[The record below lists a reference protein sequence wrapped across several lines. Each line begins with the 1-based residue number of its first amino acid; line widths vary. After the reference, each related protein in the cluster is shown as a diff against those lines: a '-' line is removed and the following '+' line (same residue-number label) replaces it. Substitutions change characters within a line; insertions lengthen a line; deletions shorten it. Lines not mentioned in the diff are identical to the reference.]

1 MASAIPPIEVKV
13 QVDTSDITKGLQE
26 TKKTVE
32 DFGNTVKAQGTFLE
46 RFKASAAGVFAADL
60 AQKGLGM
67 LKASIS
73 EVIADAEAY
82 ERGLAKVNAV
92 IESTGGVA
100 GVTTEHI
107 RQQSAALESLAAVDE
122 NLITQAQGVLL
133 TMTNVRNVMGE
144 GNQIFDRATTA
155 ALDLST
161 VMEGDLQGATVLLGK
176 ALQDPIKGMSR
187 LSRVGIDLSSAQ
199 ETLIKQLMASGDV
212 LGAQKVILKAV
223 EDRYGGAAKAA
234 GDTFAGAVA
243 RAKDKASDFAR
254 DLVLNMQPILLKV
267 GKTIGD
273 LINKYIAPLVNWLVK
288 NKEVILAM
296 ATAVGVMVTALY
308 AYRAVMVITK
318 VASEAFAVAQALM
331 KGVQLASIAS
341 TNGLAASTLALNA
354 AMRAN
359 PIGLVVTAVTLLI
372 GGFVL
377 LWNKSETFRK
387 GVIAVGKAGL
397 MAFASIIPI
406 VGKVGEALLKF
417 IFTPLKA
424 VLSALSHLPGVGKYA
439 KAGLDI
445 LNKGLEG
452 VSDFADKASAK
463 AKELAGNLD
472 KLNKPIK
479 IGGGKTDTGK
489 GKGKGGS
496 TDYGVTDA
504 ATEAAKAAAE
514 KEKERLDKL
523 AEYQKDVEGI
533 YKDMN
538 SVIAEAQ
545 EKAAEALEARNER
558 MADAH
563 ERYNETVAD
572 LNKRYNEAIA
582 DAEERAA
589 EARSDAQDRYQKAET
604 EARKRYTQAQIDITK
619 KYTAKVA
626 DLEKALQT
634 KLSDIREAAEKKRA
648 DLAERAAE
656 KQAGIVKQSMDRLR
670 SAFAS
675 KTGFDLGE
683 AMAGGKSAD
692 ALLADLKTKLQAAK
706 DLQANAAAL
715 AGMGYSQTFI
725 EEVVKNGP
733 EAGNKIAEAL
743 KAASPD
749 ATRELQLLYGQVE
762 NVSEHGLDALAKTM
776 NAGGKLATSELME
789 AYTQVATD
797 LRESLTEVDRQMQ
810 EGLAEANAAYASAML
825 EAKAERDAAM
835 TEAMTQMTESIAEAK
850 ATLDAALAEAEK
862 TLAKARAEAQKRLNE
877 GLAEAQKTLQ
887 KALEDAQKS
896 YEKAIDEINKS
907 TQKKLDELKAKLQE
921 VAAAMAALQAAQA
934 AAAALANA
942 PVYTPIP
949 YVGGGSGGSSS
960 SSKAK
965 SGTTTNVTQNFTST
979 KVDDEVVT
987 RATLNA
993 IRFGNVIVPT
1003 APSKL
1008 AAGESGAIGAASI
1021 ASRTVTVSTANPVRA
1036 YGRGAVAD

>member
-1 MASAIPPIEVKV
+1 MAGAIPPIEVKV

-92 IESTGGVA
+92 IESTGGIA
-100 GVTTEHI
+100 GVTTDHI
-107 RQQSAALESLAAVDE
+107 REQSAALESLAAVDE

-144 GNQIFDRATTA
+144 GNQIFDRATAA

-199 ETLIKQLMASGDV
+199 ENLIKKLMESGDV
-212 LGAQKVILKAV
+212 LGAQKVILGAV
-223 EDRYGGAAKAA
+223 EERYGGAAKAA

-243 RAKDKASDFAR
+243 RAKDKVSDFAR
-254 DLVLNMQPILLKV
+254 DLVLNAQPILLKI
-267 GKTIGD
+267 GKVMGD
-273 LINKYIAPLVNWLVK
+273 LIVKYIKPMTDWLIK
-288 NKEVILAM
+288 NKDAIIVMVGAV
-296 ATAVGVMVTALY
+296 ATMVTALY
-308 AYRAVMVITK
+308 AYRGAMVVVK
-318 VASEAFAVAQALM
+318 VAQEAYAVAQALM

-354 AMRAN
+354 ALRAN
-359 PIGLVVTAVTLLI
+359 PIGVVVTAVTLLI

-377 LWNKSETFRK
+377 LWNKSEAFRK

-406 VGKVGEALLKF
+406 VGKVGESLLKF
-417 IFTPLKA
+417 MLTPLKT
-424 VLSALSHLPGVGKYA
+424 VLSALSHLPGVGKFA

-479 IGGGKTDTGK
+479 IGGGVKDKGSGK
-489 GKGKGGS
+489 GKGAS
-496 TDYGVTDA
+496 TDYGVTEA
-504 ATEAAKAAAE
+504 AAAAAEAAKE
-514 KEKERLDKL
+514 KEKERLEKL
-523 AEYQKDVEGI
+523 KGYEDDVKSI

-538 SVIAEAQ
+538 DVIAEAQ
-545 EKAAEALEARNER
+545 EKAADALATRNER
-558 MADAH
+558 MADAQ

-572 LNKRYNEAIA
+572 LNKRYQESIA

-589 EARSDAQDRYQKAET
+589 EARADAQDRYQKSEV
-604 EARKRYTQAQIDITK
+604 EARKKFAQAQIDIAK
-619 KYTAKVA
+619 QYNAKVA
-626 DLEKALQT
+626 DLEQTLQT
-634 KLSDIREAAEKKRA
+634 KLTDIRQSAEKKRA
-648 DLAERAAE
+648 DLAEKAAE
-656 KQAGIVKQSMDRLR
+656 KQAGIIKQSMDRLR

-675 KTGFDLGE
+675 KTGFNLGE

-692 ALLADLKTKLQAAK
+692 ALLADLKSKLQAAK

-749 ATRELQLLYGQVE
+749 ATKELQLLYGQVE
-762 NVSEHGLDALAKTM
+762 NVSEHGLDALAATM

-810 EGLAEANAAYASAML
+810 EGLAEANAAYARSML
-825 EAKAERDAAM
+825 EAKAERDARM
-835 TEAMTQMTESIAEAK
+835 TEAMEQMNNSIAEAK
-850 ATLDAALAEAEK
+850 ATLDAALADAEK

-887 KALEDAQKS
+887 KALEDAQKA
-896 YEKAIDEINKS
+896 YEKAIDEINKA
-907 TQKKLDELKAKLQE
+907 TQKKLDDLKAKLAE
-921 VAAAMAALQAAQA
+921 VAAAMAALQAQQA
-934 AAAALANA
+934 AMAALANA
-942 PVYTPIP
+942 PVYTPIVAAGGG
-949 YVGGGSGGSSS
+949 VGGGSSTTTKPS
-960 SSKAK
+960 
-965 SGTTTNVTQNFTST
+965 TTTNVTQNFTAT
-979 KVDDEVVT
+979 TVDYQAVNT
-987 RATLNA
+987 ATMSA

-1003 APSKL
+1003 APSAL
-1008 AAGESGAIGAASI
+1008 ASKESGAIGAASI
-1021 ASRTVTVSTANPVRA
+1021 AARTVTVSSAKPIPASLRS
-1036 YGRGAVAD
+1036 RGID

>member
-1 MASAIPPIEVKV
+1 MANAIPPLEVKV
-13 QVDTSDITKGLQE
+13 TVDTSDITKGLQD

-46 RFKASAAGVFAADL
+46 RFKASAAGVFAADI
-60 AQKGLGM
+60 AQKGLSM

-107 RQQSAALESLAAVDE
+107 RQQSAALEALAAVDE

-187 LSRVGIDLSSAQ
+187 LSRVGIDLSGAQ
-199 ETLIKQLMASGDV
+199 ETLIKKLMESGDV
-212 LGAQKVILKAV
+212 LGAQKVILGAV
-223 EDRYGGAAKAA
+223 EERYGGAAKAA

-243 RAKDKASDFAR
+243 RAKDKVSDFAR
-254 DLVLNMQPILLKV
+254 DIVLNAQPILLKM
-267 GKTIGD
+267 GKILGD
-273 LINKYIAPLVNWLVK
+273 LINKYIKPFTDFLVK
-288 NKEVILAM
+288 NKEAILAA
-296 ATAVGVMVTALY
+296 ATAVGIMVAGLVIYKTVLAATRAAQTLY
-308 AYRAVMVITK
+308 T
-318 VASEAFAVAQALM
+318 VATTLM
-331 KGVQLASIAS
+331 KGQQLASIAS
-341 TNGLAASTLALNA
+341 TNGLAASMLKLNA
-354 AMRAN
+354 VMRAN
-359 PIGLVVTAVTLLI
+359 PIGVIVTAVALLVA
-372 GGFVL
+372 GFVM
-377 LWNKSETFRK
+377 LWNHSETFRK
-387 GVIAVGKAGL
+387 AVIQVGKAGL
-397 MAFASIIPI
+397 TAFASIIPM
-406 VGKVGEALLKF
+406 VGKVGEAVLKF
-417 IFTPLKA
+417 MFTPLKA
-424 VLSALSHLPGVGKYA
+424 VLTALSKLPGVGKYA
-439 KAGLDI
+439 KAGLD
-445 LNKGLEG
+445 LLTKGLDG

-463 AKELAGNLD
+463 AKDLAANLD

-479 IGGGKTDTGK
+479 IGGLGKDTGSGK
-489 GKGKGGS
+489 GKGAS

-504 ATEAAKAAAE
+504 AKEAAAKAAEA
-514 KEKERLDKL
+514 EKERLDKL
-523 AEYQKDVEGI
+523 KGYQDDVKSI

-538 SVIAEAQ
+538 DVIAEAQ
-545 EKAAEALEARNER
+545 EKAQEALETRNER
-558 MADAH
+558 MAEAH

-572 LNKRYNEAIA
+572 LNKRYNETIA
-582 DAEERAA
+582 DAEERAEEQRADAREGYRKA
-589 EARSDAQDRYQKAET
+589 EA
-604 EARKRYTQAQIDITK
+604 EAKKRFAAAQIEISK
-619 KYTAKVA
+619 QYNAKVT
-626 DLEKALQT
+626 DLEKTLQNR
-634 KLSDIREAAEKKRA
+634 LNDIREAADKKRA

-692 ALLADLKTKLQAAK
+692 ALLADLKNKLAAAK
-706 DLQANAAAL
+706 ELQANAAAL
-715 AGMGYSQTFI
+715 AGMGYSQVFI

-749 ATRELQLLYGQVE
+749 ATKELQLLYGQVE
-762 NVSEHGLDALAKTM
+762 NISEHGLDTLAKTM
-776 NAGGKLATSELME
+776 NEGGKLATSELME

-797 LRESLTEVDRQMQ
+797 LKESLAVVDQ
-810 EGLAEANAAYASAML
+810 EMKESLADANAAYAAAMI
-825 EAKAERDAAM
+825 EAKAERDARM
-835 TEAMTQMTESIAEAK
+835 TEAMEQMTAAIAEAQT
-850 ATLDAALAEAEK
+850 ALDAALAEAEK

-887 KALEDAQKS
+887 KALEDAQKA

-907 TQKKLDELKAKLQE
+907 TQKKLDELKAKLAE
-921 VAAAMAALQAAQA
+921 VAAQMAALQAAQA
-934 AAAALANA
+934 AAAAMANA
-942 PVYTPIP
+942 PVYTPIAP
-949 YVGGGSGGSSS
+949 SAASTYTPVT
-960 SSKAK
+960 SKP
-965 SGTTTNVTQNFTST
+965 STTTNVTQNFTST
-979 KVDDEVVT
+979 SVDYQAVNT
-987 RATLNA
+987 ATVSA

-1008 AAGESGAIGAASI
+1008 ASQESGAIGAASI
-1021 ASRTVTVSTANPVRA
+1021 AARTTTVSSARPIPASLRS
-1036 YGRGAVAD
+1036 RGID